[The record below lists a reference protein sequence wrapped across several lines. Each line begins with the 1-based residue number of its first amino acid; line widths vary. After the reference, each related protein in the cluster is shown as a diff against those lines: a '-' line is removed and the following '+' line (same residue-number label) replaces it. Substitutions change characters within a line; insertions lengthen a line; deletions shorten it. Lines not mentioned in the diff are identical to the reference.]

1 MSRQAEDDE
10 VGHLHLGAGQ
20 SPWQCTK
27 IWEPGKIW
35 VGIRGVWALRLLISI
50 GSAAS
55 FQDISNCFCQS
66 FHLCHFPNRIM
77 AYLASH
83 IYQLL
88 SYLWSGFIN
97 PYGKVKRCQSG
108 LMKEPCKEG
117 LRGEAGGDRCQ
128 WAIRSGEEAE
138 PHGSPHP
145 GWINLSDGLSSA
157 KFFSVSRPVVHQ
169 HPTHRFTVS
178 SLLR

>member
-10 VGHLHLGAGQ
+10 VGHLHLGGGQ
-20 SPWQCTK
+20 CLWQRTR

-66 FHLCHFPNRIM
+66 FPLCHFPTRIM

-97 PYGKVKRCQSG
+97 PYGKVKWCQSG

-117 LRGEAGGDRCQ
+117 LRDEAGGERCQ
-128 WAIRSGEEAE
+128 WAVRSGEEAE
-138 PHGSPHP
+138 PRGNPHP

-157 KFFSVSRPVVHQ
+157 KFFCLQACCAPTSL
-169 HPTHRFTVS
+169 THRFTVS